1 MLRLLIFF
9 IFLNSFLLASD
20 KIVIYATNMVSKDAK
35 VEASG
40 EVVVV
45 YKDYYLSADKATY
58 DKNSGELELFD
69 NIRINQGKHYKV
81 LGNYAKLNISKK
93 ERSFKPFFMLEKE
106 SKVWISADEGC
117 ANNKDFS
124 IKSGMISGCNPNDP
138 LWKMH
143 FSSSTYNSDT
153 KWLNIYNARIYIYD
167 ILLFYTPYFGYSLDT
182 TRRTGLLTPSV
193 GTSSQEGVYYEQPIY
208 IAEQNWWDLELKP
221 QIRTNRGY
229 GGYSTFRFVDSKI
242 SKGKLTTGYFKEYD
256 KYATGHNLANDKH
269 YGYNFLYSN
278 KDFINQ
284 WFKTN
289 IDGQSGIYMDLNSMN
304 DVDYINLST
313 NDTTTNVT
321 SKQVLSRANI
331 FYNSENNY
339 FGTYFKYYKDLTNDN
354 NEDTIQKLP
363 TFQYHRYMDTL
374 FDNHLMYN
382 LDLKTNNVYREAG
395 KRAIQTDVNIPI
407 TLQKSFF
414 DEYLN
419 TSYKA
424 YLYGQYSRFDGD
436 EEIPTARYE
445 NGYFARYYHI
455 LSASTELSRAFKT
468 LTHTMSFG
476 TRYIVGG
483 SESKNGYYK
492 NNEDFCSDPNNINEA
507 QCEFYNISNIEE
519 KLELNFTQYFYN
531 PSGEQIF
538 YHKLA
543 QNISYDRNKDRIGEL
558 ENEMDIKINKYINL
572 YNNMFYN
579 FDKNKFSK
587 IYNQLTFQT
596 NQFNI
601 SLSHLY
607 KDTFLQETNLYSPIT
622 SYITSRA
629 SYTYD
634 SHYSYSMKFDYDL
647 ETSLRKSVE
656 VGFLYKKRCWDFG
669 LRYVE
674 NNRPILIENGST
686 SIYDRYIYFTLNLK
700 PIMKSNSGSLF
711 DWKLP
716 NAF

>member
-1 MLRLLIFF
+1 MRKFFTMFILLS
-9 IFLNSFLLASD
+9 SFLFAQD
-20 KIVIYATNMVSKDAK
+20 KVMIYATNLISKGSN

-45 YKDYYLSADKATY
+45 YKDYYLSAKKVTY
-58 DKNSGELELFD
+58 DKITGDLELFK
-69 NIRINQGKHYKV
+69 NIRVTQGKHYKL
-81 LGNYAKLNISKK
+81 LGDYARLNISKK
-93 ERSFKPFFMLEKE
+93 ERSFKPFFMLEKK

-117 ANNKDFS
+117 ASNNNFS

-193 GTSSQEGVYYEQPIY
+193 GTSSQEGFYYEQPIY
-208 IAEQNWWDLELKP
+208 IAEQDWWDLELKP

-229 GGYSTFRFVDSKI
+229 GGYSTFRFVDSAI
-242 SKGKLTTGYFKEYD
+242 SKGEFTTGYFKEYD
-256 KYATGHNLANDKH
+256 KYSLAHNLANDKH
-269 YGYNFLYSN
+269 YGYNFFYSN
-278 KDFINQ
+278 NDMINQ

-289 IDGQSGIYMDLNSMN
+289 LKGQSGIYMDLNSMN

-321 SKQVLSRANI
+321 SKQVLSRINI
-331 FYNSENNY
+331 FYNNDSDY
-339 FGTYFKYYKDLTNDN
+339 FGAYFKYYKDLTKDN
-354 NEDTIQKLP
+354 NKDTIQKLP

-374 FDNHLMYN
+374 LDNHIMYN
-382 LDLKTNNVYREAG
+382 LDLKTHNIYRYAG
-395 KRAIQTDVNIPI
+395 KRAIQTDLNIPI

-424 YLYGQYSRFDGD
+424 YLYGQYSKFDGD
-436 EEIPTARYE
+436 EEVPTAQYE
-445 NGYFARYYHI
+445 NGYFTRYYHI
-455 LSASTELSRAFKT
+455 LSASTELSRAFEKT
-468 LTHTMSFG
+468 THTMSFG

-483 SESKNGYYK
+483 SESKTGYYK
-492 NNEDFCSDPNNINEA
+492 NNEEFCSDKNNQNKP
-507 QCEFYNISNIEE
+507 QCEFYNISAIEE
-519 KLELNFTQYFYN
+519 KLELNFTQYFYDL
-531 PSGEQIF
+531 SGKQIF

-543 QNISYDRNKDRIGEL
+543 QNISYDKNKDRIGEL
-558 ENEMDIKINKYINL
+558 ENEMDIQINNYINI

-579 FDKNKFSK
+579 FDKNRFSK
-587 IYNQLTFQT
+587 IYNKLTFQT
-596 NQFNI
+596 DKVKI
-601 SLSHLY
+601 YISHLY
-607 KDTFLQETNLYSPIT
+607 KDSFLKQTDIYLPVT
-622 SYITSRA
+622 SYITSSA

-634 SHYSYSMKFDYDL
+634 SHYSYNIRFDYDL

-669 LRYVE
+669 LKYLE
-674 NNRPILIENGST
+674 NNRPVLTENGST
-686 SIYDRYIYFTLNLK
+686 SIYDRYLYFTVNLK
-700 PIMKSNSGSLF
+700 PIMESNSGSLF